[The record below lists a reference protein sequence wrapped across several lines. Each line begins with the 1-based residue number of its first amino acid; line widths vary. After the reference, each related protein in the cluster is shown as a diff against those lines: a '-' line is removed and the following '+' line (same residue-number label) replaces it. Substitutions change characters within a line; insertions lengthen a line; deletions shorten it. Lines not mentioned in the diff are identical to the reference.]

1 MSNRSDTVKPVRFI
15 YSRRRACQHK
25 HIIMSLKAD
34 LLENLNLTGV
44 RLVFHSHPLQ
54 IFRFS
59 VKGRTHLIWIVVSE
73 RQNRQ
78 VRSDN
83 SFTVHVELS
92 DPHTRSS
99 ACPALSAGW
108 RCLSGL
114 AEESRVAARSPV
126 RRFGQ

>member
-1 MSNRSDTVKPVRFI
+1 
-15 YSRRRACQHK
+15 
-25 HIIMSLKAD
+25 MSLKAD

-92 DPHTRSS
+92 DPHTCSS